1 MESQSTKGN
10 HNVIDKSVVCC
21 LSVRNCAKYLPK
33 FFDNLTKLS
42 KCFKKFE
49 VVFVYDNCNDNS
61 EQLLNEYK
69 SKSNHNVRIIDNIN
83 NTHPYRTVRIA
94 SSRNVCLDVVYNE
107 IKDVDFHM
115 VIDADD
121 VNYCDW
127 NIDLI
132 LYYLEKDNWDALSF
146 NRKSYYDI
154 WALLLPEY
162 MCHCWGFDIYSPNV
176 ITYLASK
183 IVNNLDNLK
192 DKDDLFECLS
202 AFNGFALYRT
212 PNFVGIK
219 YNGYCTDFNNLLNK
233 EDVTKS
239 ILRLRSEL
247 NINDL
252 FIPSNHTECCEHLY
266 YHLTAIRDN
275 KVRVRVS
282 KYMIVEDS
290 QLDEPAKTILAI

>member
-1 MESQSTKGN
+1 MENKL
-10 HNVIDKSVVCC
+10 IDKSVVCC

-33 FFDNLTKLS
+33 FFHNLTKLS
-42 KCFKKFE
+42 NYFKKFE

-61 EQLLNEYK
+61 EQLLKEYK
-69 SKSNHNVRIIDNIN
+69 NKSNHNVRIIHNIT

-146 NRKSYYDI
+146 NRKVYYDI

-162 MCHCWGFDIYSPNV
+162 MYHCWGFGRYSPTV
-176 ITYLASK
+176 ITCLGTK
-183 IVNNLDNLK
+183 IVKHLDNLK

-212 PNFVGIK
+212 PNFVGIR

-233 EDVTKS
+233 EDIDKS
-239 ILRLRSEL
+239 VLRLRSEL
-247 NINDL
+247 NLNDL
-252 FIPSNHTECCEHLY
+252 VIPSNHTECCEHLY

-275 KVRVRVS
+275 NVRIRVS
-282 KYMIVEDS
+282 KYMIINKD
-290 QLDEPAKTILAI
+290 D